1 MIWLG
6 VPDGKGRRMAAACV
20 HWLACQHADIASS
33 FTSERERIHAFVSS
47 ACSHGLSPSSPR
59 PRWPPLPPMRSA
71 RQFEDRDGRLARR
84 GARAPSRQ
92 GGWPGYPGA
101 FAVEPDLLLL
111 DEPFVSLDAAL
122 AARLREQLV
131 SLVESRAMTTLLA
144 TRDLEEAMRLAGRVF
159 LLSARPAHVVA
170 EIPLTTPRRA
180 RSEQEIAAMLADISI
195 RINGGSVPCRSS

>member
-1 MIWLG
+1 M
-6 VPDGKGRRMAAACV
+6 
-20 HWLACQHADIASS
+20 
-33 FTSERERIHAFVSS
+33 
-47 ACSHGLSPSSPR
+47 
-59 PRWPPLPPMRSA
+59 
-71 RQFEDRDGRLARR
+71 
-84 GARAPSRQ
+84 
-92 GGWPGYPGA
+92 
-101 FAVEPDLLLL
+101 
-111 DEPFVSLDAAL
+111 SLDAAL